1 MYWRPYGQNPID
13 YSQFSTACSS
23 APSLTCNFW
32 KMISRTMVSFA
43 VKRTE
48 LTGSNVMQLYLAF
61 LGGQTMPQTWT
72 TLALYSHM
80 RGAWNV
86 SVLTGCPYKAD

>member
-1 MYWRPYGQNPID
+1 
-13 YSQFSTACSS
+13 
-23 APSLTCNFW
+23 
-32 KMISRTMVSFA
+32 MVSFA

-61 LGGQTMPQTWT
+61 LGGQTMPQPWT

-86 SVLTGCPYKAD
+86 SVLTGCSYKAD